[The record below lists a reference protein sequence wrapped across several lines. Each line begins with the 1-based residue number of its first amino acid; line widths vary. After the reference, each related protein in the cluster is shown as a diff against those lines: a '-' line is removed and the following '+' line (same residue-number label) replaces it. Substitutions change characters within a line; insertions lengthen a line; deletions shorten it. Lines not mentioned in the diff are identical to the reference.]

1 MNEYIIKEQKR
12 LRYGYT
18 TGSCATAAAKAAT
31 RMLLEQK
38 NVDMVSFMTPKGILL
53 RLEVKE
59 AAYDENIASCGIKK
73 DSGDDPDVT
82 NGIMV
87 YASVEKITEP
97 GIILDGGI
105 GVGRVTKKGLEQE
118 IGEAAINKVPRKMIR
133 EAVEEEMERYHFK
146 GGIKVIISIPEGVE
160 IAKKTFNPRLGIE
173 GGISILGTSGIVEP
187 MSEDAIRDTIHL
199 EIKMLSASGGTYLL
213 TTPGNYG
220 EDFSRDI
227 LGISIEKSIKCSNY
241 IGDTIDYAIREKLEG
256 MILIGH
262 IGKLIKLAGGIMNT
276 HSKNG
281 DCRMEIL
288 TAYTAIAGG
297 NNSLLNQIMNSITTE
312 EALDYIKEAGLLSRT
327 MTLIMDR
334 ILYHMNKR
342 AGDKLRI
349 GVITFSNQHGILGK
363 TQGVEELLCYIL

>member
-38 NVDMVSFMTPKGILL
+38 NVDMVSLMTPKGILL

-59 AAYDENIASCGIKK
+59 AAYNENIASCGIKK
-73 DSGDDPDVT
+73 DSGDDPDAT

-87 YASVEKITEP
+87 YASVEKMTEP
-97 GIILDGGI
+97 GIVLDGGL

-118 IGEAAINKVPRKMIR
+118 IGEAAINKIPRKTIR
-133 EAVEEEMERYHFK
+133 EAVEEEMDRYHFN

-173 GGISILGTSGIVEP
+173 GGISVLGTSGIVEP

-199 EIKMLSASGGTYLL
+199 EIKMLSASGGAYLL

-220 EDFSRDI
+220 EDFAKDA
-227 LGISIEKSIKCSNY
+227 LGISMEKSIKCSNY
-241 IGDTIDYAIREKLEG
+241 IGDTIDYAILENLEG

-262 IGKLIKLAGGIMNT
+262 VGKLIKLAGGIMNT

-288 TAYTAIAGG
+288 TAYAAIAGG
-297 NNSLLNQIMNSITTE
+297 EAMLLNQIMKSITTE
-312 EALDYIKEAGLLSRT
+312 EALEYIKEAGLLDCT
-327 MTLIMDR
+327 MKLIMDR

-349 GVITFSNQHGILGK
+349 GVITFSNQNGILGK
-363 TQGVEELLCYIL
+363 TQGVEELLCYIS